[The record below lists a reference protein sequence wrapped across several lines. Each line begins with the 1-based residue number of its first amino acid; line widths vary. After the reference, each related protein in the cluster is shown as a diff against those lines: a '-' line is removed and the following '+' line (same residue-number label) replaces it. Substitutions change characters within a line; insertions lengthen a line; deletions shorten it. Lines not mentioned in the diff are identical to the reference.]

1 MTSIQEPPPA
11 FEQVHD
17 ERVVKVE
24 IAISNL
30 LRIGVAVSLLFIV
43 IGTVLMFLHH
53 PEYRHSGRTLQ
64 HLIGPSKETAD
75 ATPFRTMIQGI
86 RHAEGRSVITLGLML
101 LIATPVVRVAVSV
114 LAFVYQGDRVFVG
127 ITTLVFCLLLV
138 SFFLGKAEG

>member
-64 HLIGPSKETAD
+64 HLIGPSKETVD

>member
-53 PEYRHSGRTLQ
+53 PEYRQSGRTLQ
-64 HLIGPSKETAD
+64 RLIGPGKETVD

-114 LAFVYQGDRVFVG
+114 LAFVYQGDRVFVA